1 MLWAVVSLKGPE
13 RKRACSHAECAR
25 LALWATPYWCAP
37 RAAVRPMSD
46 HGCVP
51 HRHGAEAGATNGF
64 GESAVTLAESR
75 GHGCVLDLLRGESA
89 GSGGGG
95 GSAGGVN

>member
-1 MLWAVVSLKGPE
+1 
-13 RKRACSHAECAR
+13 
-25 LALWATPYWCAP
+25 
-37 RAAVRPMSD
+37 MSD

-89 GSGGGG
+89 GGSGGG
-95 GSAGGVN
+95 GSAGGLN